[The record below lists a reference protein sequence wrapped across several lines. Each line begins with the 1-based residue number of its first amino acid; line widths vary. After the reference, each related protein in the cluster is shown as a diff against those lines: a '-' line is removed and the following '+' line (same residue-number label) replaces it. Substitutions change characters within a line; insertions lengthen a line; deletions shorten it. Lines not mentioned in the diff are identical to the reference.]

1 MYANLPFSEK
11 IPHIIPII
19 PVYFIIIEV
28 IFTMNYYIIFNSSS
42 NNFLRIISVFL
53 FEPFAILTIITH
65 LKSMFTNPGYVPIP
79 FNQIISNEKQ
89 QNRENFCKKCNNQR
103 PLRSHHCKICKK
115 CTLKMDHHCPW
126 IANCVGYYNQ
136 KNFYQFLF
144 FSSIGDFFGFI
155 FIFIQ
160 FLNTDTTIKNN
171 VPKNIKIKSPLT
183 LIYYMWGPIQ
193 IVISLLCSLAMTISI
208 GTLFYK
214 QTYMLLNN
222 QTTIDKKQFENWES
236 SPYFEKNQFKSFC
249 GVMGSNIFQWFSLK
263 FYGDDPYYL
272 ERNKGYVTLENV

>member
-1 MYANLPFSEK
+1 
-11 IPHIIPII
+11 
-19 PVYFIIIEV
+19 
-28 IFTMNYYIIFNSSS
+28 
-42 NNFLRIISVFL
+42 
-53 FEPFAILTIITH
+53 
-65 LKSMFTNPGYVPIP
+65 MFTNPGYVPIP

-103 PLRSHHCKICKK
+103 PIRAHHCKICKK

-144 FSSIGDFFGFI
+144 YSTISDLLAFI
-155 FIFIQ
+155 FLFFQ
-160 FLNTDTTIKNN
+160 FMNTDTTIKNN
-171 VPKNIKIKSPLT
+171 IPNNIKITSPFI

-222 QTTIDKKQFENWES
+222 QTTIDKKKFENWES

-272 ERNKGYVTLENV
+272 ERNKGYFSLENI